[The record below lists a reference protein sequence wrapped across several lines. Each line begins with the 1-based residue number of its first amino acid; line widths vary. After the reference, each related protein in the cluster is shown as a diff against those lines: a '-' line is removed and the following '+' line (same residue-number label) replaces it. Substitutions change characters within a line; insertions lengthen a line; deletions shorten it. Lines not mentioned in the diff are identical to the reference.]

1 VTNFLHSHD
10 AYTNTMVRK
19 ILRERLD
26 LPRLMATSWS
36 QMSLIVWDEQYTE
49 SEAMSATTGTD

>member
-1 VTNFLHSHD
+1 
-10 AYTNTMVRK
+10 MVRK

-26 LPRLMATSWS
+26 LPRLMATSSS

-49 SEAMSATTGTD
+49 SEAMSATAGTD